1 MGKRGRKLPP
11 LTYADFRR
19 VVLADGWRLVGGT
32 KHENYEHPTKSG
44 SKVSLDKKW
53 ENVKTGSW
61 VFSSVLQQAGLS
73 RAEFEELY
81 WSTR

>member
-19 VVLADGWRLVGGT
+19 VLLADDWQRVEGT

-44 SKVSLDKKW
+44 KVSLDKKW

-61 VFSSVLQQAGLS
+61 PFRSVLQTAGLS
-73 RAEFEELY
+73 RAEFEKLY